1 MIEMP
6 AIAGLTIAKRTSDCV
21 EVAVGPEAGE
31 GVFLRLLFWLPRG
44 HELSFYDQY
53 FPGTSGDPG
62 AYVDVQRKN
71 DWFLY
76 HMGNHGWS
84 SDWATQ
90 SPELLA
96 AWMALNLQAKPGN
109 SEPLK
114 QIGVRENA
122 QLPEAFTRKQ

>member
-6 AIAGLTIAKRTSDCV
+6 AIANLTIVKCESDRV

-31 GVFLRLLFWLPRG
+31 GAFLRLLFWLPRG

-96 AWMALNLQAKPGN
+96 AWMALNLKAKPGN
-109 SEPLK
+109 PEPLR
-114 QIGVRENA
+114 QIGILENA
-122 QLPEAFTRKQ
+122 RLPEAFIRK

>member
-6 AIAGLTIAKRTSDCV
+6 AIAGLTVAKRTSDHV
-21 EVAVGPEAGE
+21 EITVGPEAGE
-31 GVFLRLLFWLPRG
+31 GAFLRLLFWLPRG

-90 SPELLA
+90 SPELMA
-96 AWMALNLQAKPGN
+96 AWMSLNLKAKAGN
-109 SEPLK
+109 PEPLK
-114 QIGVRENA
+114 KIEIRENA
-122 QLPEAFTRKQ
+122 RLPEAFIRKQ